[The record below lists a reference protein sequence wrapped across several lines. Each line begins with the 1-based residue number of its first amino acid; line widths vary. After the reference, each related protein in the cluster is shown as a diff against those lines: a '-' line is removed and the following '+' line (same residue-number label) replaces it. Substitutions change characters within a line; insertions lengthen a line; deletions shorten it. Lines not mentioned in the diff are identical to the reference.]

1 MKNFLE
7 TLSFRNFCKKT
18 SHPRIENDVQRAV
31 NRGLL
36 DYIIELEKQVM
47 QLRSEIDRMK
57 KEKENE

>member
-7 TLSFRNFCKKT
+7 TLSFRNFRKKT
-18 SHPRIENDVQRAV
+18 NHPRIENDVQRAV

-36 DYIIELEKQVM
+36 DYIVELEKQIM
-47 QLRSEIDRMK
+47 QLQSEIDRMK